1 MDLLRTLP
9 NNKHYDSPNA
19 DGIPKLRRVLLAYSV
34 HNPEV
39 EYCQVRHMIIYS
51 FRKFNNLK
59 LLRRPLRFSRFTDFP
74 ESGRKKAI
82 KETLKIGK
90 TQCLKS
96 FHKVTFLKIVNQN
109 KYSTPLF
116 VYIYNEK
123 IS

>member
-1 MDLLRTLP
+1 MSVRQIVALNTFFLFQIELDLLRTLP

-39 EYCQVRHMIIYS
+39 EYCQVRNDFYYS

-59 LLRRPLRFSRFTDFP
+59 LVLRPLRFSRFTDFP
-74 ESGRKKAI
+74 ESGEKKAI

-90 TQCLKS
+90 TQCLKIIQKVS
-96 FHKVTFLKIVNQN
+96 F
-109 KYSTPLF
+109 
-116 VYIYNEK
+116 
-123 IS
+123 

>member
-1 MDLLRTLP
+1 MSVRQIVALNKIFLFQIELDLLRTLP

-39 EYCQVRHMIIYS
+39 EYCQVRNDFYS

-59 LLRRPLRFSRFTDFP
+59 LVLRPLRFSRFTDFP
-74 ESGRKKAI
+74 ESGEKKAI

-90 TQCLKS
+90 TQCLKIIQ
-96 FHKVTFLKIVNQN
+96 KVAF
-109 KYSTPLF
+109 
-116 VYIYNEK
+116 
-123 IS
+123 